1 MILLLIGKCSH
12 GGASDMTST
21 QVPRGGISK
30 DERRADNAVLH
41 DAAVAVATQATLELL
56 EDIRGA
62 AGNKEFLR

>member
-1 MILLLIGKCSH
+1 
-12 GGASDMTST
+12 MTST